1 MKTKNKIVLG
11 VAAATLVG
19 VIIYAIRRKNT
30 HEILSRVADE
40 GYETAQDVIY
50 PNKGKRNRKL
60 QYGPILPE

>member
-11 VAAATLVG
+11 VAAATLIG
-19 VIIYAIRRKNT
+19 VIIYAVRRRNT